1 MYKRYPKR
9 PASLRFE
16 MGSQMGT
23 PQKSASFCNL
33 IWRHSRCKELAC
45 GRSNT
50 SATTLP
56 VPLTDYDMNGNSRC
70 CKYRHLALWWKAWQ
84 AKAASARM
92 TWGGRILAK
101 HCQALSGPLG
111 QPLERVSESKKW
123 KSDDAMDTWRTDVSK
138 LSPCHFLSGQVQ
150 KVRLLWILGRKFC
163 HGHWSISIDIA
174 AKKMGP
180 AWGFF
185 EVRSSSKVK
194 LAALSTMNI
203 THTHGMSH
211 SWVRIYSSSYQCSV
225 LSSVST
231 IWEFQLDIGRWPLN
245 VHILAIFAR
254 FSWHACGN
262 KWPHQASGQTTSTSA
277 AKMFQQEKGWHDDK
291 SSLVK
296 KHPLSNCPS
305 EHVTKAAR
313 KMSNQTSLT
322 SGHARIWFSIKPKT
336 MPMDMI
342 KFRG

>member
-1 MYKRYPKR
+1 MYKRYPKH

-50 SATTLP
+50 STTTLP

-84 AKAASARM
+84 ARAASGRM

-101 HCQALSGPLG
+101 HCQALSGPPG
-111 QPLERVSESKKW
+111 QPLEPVSKSKKW

-138 LSPCHFLSGQVQ
+138 LSQCHFLSGQVQ

-174 AKKMGP
+174 AKKMGL

-203 THTHGMSH
+203 THTPTRDVPFMSPNLLF
-211 SWVRIYSSSYQCSV
+211 VISV
-225 LSSVST
+225 LCALQCVNNLGISVRHWTMALECSHLCNLRK
-231 IWEFQLDIGRWPLN
+231 IQLTCLWQQMAPPSIRPDHLDKRCKN
-245 VHILAIFAR
+245 V
-254 FSWHACGN
+254 
-262 KWPHQASGQTTSTSA
+262 QAGEGMTWWQ
-277 AKMFQQEKGWHDDK
+277 
-291 SSLVK
+291 VK
-296 KHPLSNCPS
+296 P
-305 EHVTKAAR
+305 R
-313 KMSNQTSLT
+313 
-322 SGHARIWFSIKPKT
+322 
-336 MPMDMI
+336 
-342 KFRG
+342 